1 MNGNFIIRVRELDK
15 DNKETDREIGEA
27 SDMEVA
33 LVMFKQA
40 IFNFTTVELIKNG
53 RVFARYNDA

>member
-1 MNGNFIIRVRELDK
+1 
-15 DNKETDREIGEA
+15 
-27 SDMEVA
+27 MEVA

-40 IFNFTTVELIKNG
+40 IFNFTTVELVKNG